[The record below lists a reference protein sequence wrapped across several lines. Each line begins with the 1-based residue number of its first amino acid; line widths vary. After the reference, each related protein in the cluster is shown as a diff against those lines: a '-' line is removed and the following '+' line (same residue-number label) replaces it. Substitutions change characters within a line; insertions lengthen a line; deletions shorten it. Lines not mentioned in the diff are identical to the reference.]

1 MHEQVYY
8 NKENRK
14 EASAMEK
21 KQITYICPNAAT
33 CPAHKRCHVL
43 TTETELQVE
52 IAVWQQCVA
61 AGKNPDGT
69 KKEILIHIGHVA

>member
-1 MHEQVYY
+1 
-8 NKENRK
+8 
-14 EASAMEK
+14 MEK

-33 CPAHKRCHVL
+33 CPARKRCHVL